1 MPPGGSLKQEDE
13 RMASINIS
21 IKTGDPRPIFK
32 QIVDGISMAI
42 ATGALAP
49 GDKLPSVRGIQLNI
63 NPNTVAKAY
72 TELTSQGLVDAR
84 QGLGLFAS
92 APKHM
97 LSKEERLKRLQ
108 NATRRCATDVVHLHF
123 SDEEVL
129 RSLDKELRGIRG
141 AKARSA

>member
-1 MPPGGSLKQEDE
+1 
-13 RMASINIS
+13 MAALNIS
-21 IKTGDPRPIFK
+21 IKTDDPRPIFK

-42 ATGALAP
+42 ATGTLAP
-49 GDKLPSVRGIQLNI
+49 GDKLPSVRTLGMQLNI

-72 TELTSQGLVDAR
+72 AELTNQGLVDAR

-92 APKHM
+92 APKQL
-97 LSKEERLKRLQ
+97 LSKEERHKRLQ
-108 NATRRCATDVVHLHF
+108 DATRRCATDVMHLHF

-141 AKARSA
+141 ARARSA

>member
-1 MPPGGSLKQEDE
+1 
-13 RMASINIS
+13 MASINIS

-49 GDKLPSVRGIQLNI
+49 GDKLPSVRALGIQLNI

-97 LSKEERLKRLQ
+97 LSKEERQKRLQ
-108 NATRRCATDVVHLHF
+108 NATRRCATDVMHLHF

-129 RSLDKELRGIRG
+129 RSLDKELRNIRG

>member
-1 MPPGGSLKQEDE
+1 
-13 RMASINIS
+13 MAALNIS
-21 IKTGDPRPIFK
+21 IKTDDPRPIFK

-42 ATGALAP
+42 ATGTLAP
-49 GDKLPSVRGIQLNI
+49 GDKLPSVRALGMQLNI

-72 TELTSQGLVDAR
+72 AELTNQGLVDAR

-92 APKHM
+92 APKQL
-97 LSKEERLKRLQ
+97 LSKEERHKLLQ
-108 NATRRCATDVVHLHF
+108 DATRRCATDVMHLHF

-141 AKARSA
+141 ARARSA

>member
-1 MPPGGSLKQEDE
+1 
-13 RMASINIS
+13 MAAINIS

-49 GDKLPSVRGIQLNI
+49 GDKLPSVRALGIQLNI

-92 APKHM
+92 APKHL
-97 LSKEERLKRLQ
+97 LSKEERVRRLHD
-108 NATRRCATDVVHLHF
+108 ATRRCVNDVMHLQF

-129 RSLDKELRGIRG
+129 RSLDKELRSIRG

>member
-1 MPPGGSLKQEDE
+1 
-13 RMASINIS
+13 MAALNIS
-21 IKTGDPRPIFK
+21 IKTDDPRPIFK

-42 ATGALAP
+42 ATGTLAP
-49 GDKLPSVRGIQLNI
+49 GDKLPSVRALGMQLNI

-72 TELTSQGLVDAR
+72 AELTNQGLVDAR

-92 APKHM
+92 APKQL
-97 LSKEERLKRLQ
+97 LSKEERHKRLQ
-108 NATRRCATDVVHLHF
+108 DATRRCATDVMHLHF

-141 AKARSA
+141 ARARSA

>member
-1 MPPGGSLKQEDE
+1 
-13 RMASINIS
+13 MASLNIS

-49 GDKLPSVRGIQLNI
+49 GDKLPSVRALGMQLDI

-72 TELTSQGLVDAR
+72 MELTSQGLVDAR

-97 LSKEERLKRLQ
+97 LSKEERQKRLQ
-108 NATRRCATDVVHLHF
+108 TATKRCATDVMHLHF

-129 RSLDKELRGIRG
+129 RSLDKELRSIRG